1 MCRLIIQTIVTQTI
15 KNMVIGRPKS
25 TVKRTKSSVYITDSS
40 LQKIGK
46 IAEIRNTTKNAIWQ
60 EVVDSYLNQNPEIH
74 RNEFLG

>member
-1 MCRLIIQTIVTQTI
+1 
-15 KNMVIGRPKS
+15 MVIGRPKS

-60 EVVDSYLNQNPEIH
+60 EVVDSYFNQNPEIH
-74 RNEFLG
+74 RNELLG

>member
-1 MCRLIIQTIVTQTI
+1 
-15 KNMVIGRPKS
+15 MVIGRPKS

-74 RNEFLG
+74 RNELLG